1 MLEADKKVGD
11 ESGGQQVRLA
21 TASPAIQCWPSMM
34 RSTKESPVYLVND
47 AVLTSGLDGEN
58 SIVEEPFWR
67 SFDAHELRQE
77 VRQEVRQE
85 LSEDS

>member
-1 MLEADKKVGD
+1 MLEADNKVGN

-21 TASPAIQCWPSMM
+21 SASPAIQCWPLMM
-34 RSTKESPVYLVND
+34 RSTKESLVYLVND

-67 SFDAHELRQE
+67 SFDAHELQQE
-77 VRQEVRQE
+77 IQQEVRQE
-85 LSEDS
+85 LLEDS